1 MVEFLAGLFGF
12 ALMTAY
18 WPNISGV
25 ATTPRWDV
33 AVLLAVVLFVAPR
46 VRMTAA
52 HWLGALLMGW
62 LLLSLTW
69 SNGRDD
75 GIDIAFR
82 MGCAAVAF
90 AVGSL
95 IKDIRPLIQG
105 AALGIGISSAVA
117 IAQWLGW
124 HGMEQ
129 KGGAFA
135 GLFFDRNRLA
145 AAAALVAIGLVA
157 LHRSWPWLLPVA
169 PSLMLAPSRAAWIA
183 LAAGLLTIP
192 GRSPVLMWSAR
203 ALAFIAAVVLLHVR
217 GFDPSTSQHIEL
229 ARDTIPHL
237 TLFGHG
243 LGSFRESFPAYEHFY
258 ISAWYGERPEHPHN
272 EWLWLAHDGGVPAFG
287 LALGFG
293 LSLWKSCEDGI
304 RSVLVGLVALSM
316 FEMPLQDPAT
326 LVLSALVAGFAA
338 SELDRIRDAIVD
350 RGGLLCQGLDAP
362 LA

>member
-129 KGGAFA
+129 KGGAFS

-145 AAAALVAIGLVA
+145 AAAALVALLAFLTFRQCDDYRDSGA
-157 LHRSWPWLLPVA
+157 LYRKT
-169 PSLMLAPSRAAWIA
+169 LARNPEAWIA
-183 LAAGLLTIP
+183 HTNLGVLLVAD
-192 GRSPVLMWSAR
+192 GRTGEAIEHYR
-203 ALAFIAAVVLLHVR
+203 AALALKP
-217 GFDPSTSQHIEL
+217 DL
-229 ARDTIPHL
+229 ADAEIDM
-237 TLFGHG
+237 G
-243 LGSFRESFPAYEHFY
+243 
-258 ISAWYGERPEHPHN
+258 
-272 EWLWLAHDGGVPAFG
+272 
-287 LALGFG
+287 
-293 LSLWKSCEDGI
+293 
-304 RSVLVGLVALSM
+304 VAL
-316 FEMPLQDPAT
+316 
-326 LVLSALVAGFAA
+326 AGTGRTAGNA
-338 SELDRIRDAIVD
+338 RR
-350 RGGLLCQGLDAP
+350 
-362 LA
+362 